1 MQSEIRIAKEGA
13 FVREKPPSK
22 LPIRT
27 IQKNLPVGGFS
38 GRLSLHP
45 NHVSVTYKA
54 PLPTSRHQVK
64 SPLSGK
70 QRSAFSAV
78 RSRRQRS
85 ASPAPHG
92 EQRSA
97 FPGGRLSLH
106 PIRVSVA
113 YRTQPP
119 ASRDQVSTTSEQS
132 PPLPASPSP
141 FKGTKFHSLPH
152 GFCVIRRLSTPQN
165 KTPCQEDFSVLY

>member
-27 IQKNLPVGGFS
+27 TQKNLPVGGFS
-38 GRLSLHP
+38 GGLSLHP

-85 ASPAPHG
+85 VSPAPSTRNRRHDAVPNSRQAEPAPNPRIG
-92 EQRSA
+92 CVQNTISYLAAPNFYRNKFIITFFSPLRGQSSTA
-97 FPGGRLSLH
+97 FPT
-106 PIRVSVA
+106 VFV
-113 YRTQPP
+113 
-119 ASRDQVSTTSEQS
+119 
-132 PPLPASPSP
+132 
-141 FKGTKFHSLPH
+141 
-152 GFCVIRRLSTPQN
+152 
-165 KTPCQEDFSVLY
+165 